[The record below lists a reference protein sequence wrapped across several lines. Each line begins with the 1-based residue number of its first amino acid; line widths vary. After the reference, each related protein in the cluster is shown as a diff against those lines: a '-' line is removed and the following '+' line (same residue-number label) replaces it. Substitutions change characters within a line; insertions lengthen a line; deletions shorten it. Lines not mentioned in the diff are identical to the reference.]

1 MTEKGLKILK
11 VGLKNRTYP
20 IYIGYNLG
28 SFINEF
34 SQQHIAQGNKVVA
47 LIDEG
52 LKKELPFFADDLLS
66 SVSTY
71 ILPSGESTKSIAY
84 LSKIWDFLAKEGLDR
99 TGVVF
104 ALGGGVTGDLAGF
117 AAAAYLR
124 GIEFYQIPSTL
135 LAMVDSSVGGKTG
148 INLDAGKNLVGSFHQ
163 PKAVFIDLNCLKT
176 LPDREFSAGMAEIIK
191 YGLLGNKSLYQK
203 LLSFSTPL
211 NSGSNEL
218 PGIIEICC
226 LDKAKIVESDEK
238 ESIESSGGRALLNL
252 GHTFAHA
259 IESVA
264 GYGEYLHG
272 EAVSIGLVCALRL
285 SRMSGYC
292 LDMDELELEALLQ
305 SYALPTKLRF
315 DLCSQTLMNAMQ
327 CDKKVKAGKIRF
339 VMLKE
344 IGCAFLSSNFNSD
357 QVLKI
362 WNSVGA
368 K

>member
-1 MTEKGLKILK
+1 MSEQVLKTLK
-11 VGLKNRTYP
+11 VGLEDRAYP
-20 IYIGYNLG
+20 IFIGHGLG
-28 SFINEF
+28 SLIIKSFTE
-34 SQQHIAQGNKVVA
+34 HLGEGKKVAV
-47 LIDEG
+47 LIDDG
-52 LKKELPFFADDLLS
+52 FSKKAPLFAKELLS
-66 SVSTY
+66 RVSTLK
-71 ILPSGESTKSIAY
+71 LPSGESTKSVQF
-84 LSKIWDFLAKEGLDR
+84 LSKIWDFLASEEVDR

-104 ALGGGVTGDLAGF
+104 ALGGGVTGDLSGF
-117 AAAAYLR
+117 AAASYLR
-124 GIEFYQIPSTL
+124 GLDFYQVPTTL

-148 INLDAGKNLVGSFHQ
+148 INLSAGKNLVGAFHQ
-163 PKAVFIDLNCLKT
+163 PKAVFIDLDCLST
-176 LPDREFSAGMAEIIK
+176 LPKHEFSAGMAEVIK

-211 NSGSNEL
+211 NSESMEL
-218 PGIIEICC
+218 PDIIETCC
-226 LDKAKIVESDEK
+226 LDKAKIVESDER

-272 EAVSIGLVCALRL
+272 EAVSIGLICALRL

-292 LDMDELELEALLQ
+292 SDADEARLDALLQ

-315 DLCSQTLMNAMQ
+315 DLCSQALMNAMKS
-327 CDKKVKAGKIRF
+327 DKKVKAGKIRF
-339 VMLKE
+339 VVLKE
-344 IGCAFLSSNFNSD
+344 IGEAFLSSRFTSD
-357 QVLKI
+357 QILKV

>member
-1 MTEKGLKILK
+1 M
-11 VGLKNRTYP
+11 
-20 IYIGYNLG
+20 
-28 SFINEF
+28 
-34 SQQHIAQGNKVVA
+34 
-47 LIDEG
+47 
-52 LKKELPFFADDLLS
+52 
-66 SVSTY
+66 
-71 ILPSGESTKSIAY
+71 
-84 LSKIWDFLAKEGLDR
+84 
-99 TGVVF
+99 
-104 ALGGGVTGDLAGF
+104 
-117 AAAAYLR
+117 
-124 GIEFYQIPSTL
+124 
-135 LAMVDSSVGGKTG
+135 
-148 INLDAGKNLVGSFHQ
+148 
-163 PKAVFIDLNCLKT
+163 
-176 LPDREFSAGMAEIIK
+176 
-191 YGLLGNKSLYQK
+191 
-203 LLSFSTPL
+203 
-211 NSGSNEL
+211 
-218 PGIIEICC
+218 
-226 LDKAKIVESDEK
+226 ESDEK

-305 SYALPTKLRF
+305 SYALPTKLRS

-327 CDKKVKAGKIRF
+327 SDKKVKAGKIRF
-339 VMLKE
+339 VMIKE